1 MKRSRTFL
9 PILILI
15 LVSLAASAQERIM
28 RMGGPDGKVRVIKGE
43 IFDIPELGALVIK
56 GDDGLKVEH
65 VMPAEARPKAYADV
79 DVKSN
84 DLILLVNGKR
94 VKTIKDIEKQYK
106 GVAVGEEV
114 KLGLQRGE
122 ETLIS
127 RFTKADPKD
136 LPQRKII
143 MRKSDGAKGDTDSL
157 GKPESDGKVI
167 IRREVK

>member
-1 MKRSRTFL
+1 MKRSRIFL
-9 PILILI
+9 PLLLLT
-15 LVSLAASAQERIM
+15 LVALAASAQERIM

-43 IFDIPELGALVIK
+43 IFDIPELGALIIK

-79 DVKSN
+79 DIKSG
-84 DLILLVNGKR
+84 DLVLLVNGKR
-94 VKTIKDIEKQYK
+94 VKTIKDVEKQY
-106 GVAVGEEV
+106 GAVAVGEEI

-127 RFTKADPKD
+127 RFAKADPKD

-143 MRKSDGAKGDTDSL
+143 MRKSDGGKGDADSL
-157 GKPESDGKVI
+157 GKLEPGEKVI
-167 IRREVK
+167 IKRERK